1 MNVDVYRSDE
11 WVDDENGVFV
21 LRILF
26 FYFFSFFLLQC
37 FMLGQRLFPFASM
50 AASKGERKRVN
61 KITEI
66 HKHFHYR
73 PQKALPFFVYHH
85 FHFNALHYKY
95 KSKKVCF
102 FSLSLSFCANP
113 LNVWQGFLFLWFFYT
128 GIHSNQ
134 PTFTLKFNG
143 RWPME
148 IFFRQLHCD
157 ITLNL
162 HAPIGKMEFSLQTE
176 NVGQILPKYWILIK
190 NRSFKRRNS
199 SDK

>member
-1 MNVDVYRSDE
+1 MYRSDE

-26 FYFFSFFLLQC
+26 FFLFAFFLLQC

-102 FSLSLSFCANP
+102 FSLSLFLRKSVERVTGFSFPMVFLYGYP
-113 LNVWQGFLFLWFFYT
+113 LESAYFY
-128 GIHSNQ
+128 
-134 PTFTLKFNG
+134 L
-143 RWPME
+143 E
-148 IFFRQLHCD
+148 I
-157 ITLNL
+157 
-162 HAPIGKMEFSLQTE
+162 
-176 NVGQILPKYWILIK
+176 
-190 NRSFKRRNS
+190 
-199 SDK
+199 